1 MTRFSLLSLLLLP
14 LCAGA
19 AQPWVL
25 AFPDIAYDSTH
36 AYFSGPQWTAFYAV
50 KIGNLVT
57 VPRDSLTVRHLLP
70 DPVQPVGVAHT
81 AEYGFIC
88 DGSTLVCRGFDGR
101 DTLRTLLPPTS
112 DAIAC
117 LTGAGTRN
125 PNPADLQERMSPA
138 FGTDSVVW
146 FGLTLR
152 DPESGAETAGLGWF
166 DPHTN
171 YFGRVYSPSLAG
183 YQPQWVG
190 ARDDSVYVLFSRQPK
205 GKPAES
211 RLVAFDPLSSY
222 LAEIDLDR
230 EGVPGDVILSVVQWN
245 DTLLIATDRAVAI
258 WKPHRRPEAW
268 HTVAWASNRTTR
280 LYLKTFPDGKAVE
293 YMPLRSNTPTDVKA
307 MIGDWLQVVA
317 PLGIEGYVDPAEW
330 EKHSVLWSLRNWS
343 CGDSLCFVR
352 LRVPMKGVM
361 VETDFTNTALT
372 YLDRDRNGVKVG
384 FKAAWARLETMAPVM
399 VPLPEATG
407 PR

>member
-19 AQPWVL
+19 AQPWLL

-36 AYFSGPQWTAFYAV
+36 AYFSGPQWTAYYLPQLGT
-50 KIGNLVT
+50 IGT
-57 VPRDSLTVRHLLP
+57 VPRDSLVAPGLLP
-70 DPVQPVGVAHT
+70 ASVQPSNIAQT
-81 AEYGFIC
+81 TEYSFLC
-88 DGSTLVCRGFDGR
+88 DGSTLVCRGPDGR
-101 DTLRTLLPPTS
+101 DTMRTLPPPTS

-117 LTGAGTRN
+117 LSGAGAQN
-125 PNPADLQERMSPA
+125 ADPTALEESLGPA
-138 FGTDSVVW
+138 FGAASVVW

-152 DPESGAETAGLGWF
+152 DPESGAQAAGIGWF
-166 DPHTN
+166 DPYTN
-171 YFGRVYSPSLAG
+171 QFGRAYSPSLSG
-183 YQPQWVG
+183 YRPQWVG
-190 ARDDSVYVLFSRQPK
+190 ARHDSVYALFSRQAK
-205 GKPAES
+205 GKPNTS
-211 RLVAFDPLSSY
+211 RLVVFDPPTSY
-222 LAEIDLDR
+222 LAEIDLAH

-245 DTLLIATDRAVAI
+245 DTLLIATDQAVAI

-268 HTVAWASNRTTR
+268 QTIAWASNRAVH
-280 LYLKTFPDGKAVE
+280 LYLKTFPGGDPAAGEAVK

-307 MIGDWLQVVA
+307 MVGDWLQVVA
-317 PLGIEGYVDPAEW
+317 PLGIEGYVDPPDW
-330 EKHSVLWSLRNWS
+330 EKHSVLWSQRNWS

-372 YLDRDRNGVKVG
+372 YLDRDRDGVKVG

-399 VPLPEATG
+399 MPLP
-407 PR
+407 